1 MKFIETQ
8 KKGTNNRMI
17 LEGARFLRVAAFLIL
32 FGAVIIGCKSPPT
45 VIGNPPQCPIWS
57 PAAIEQLKMLLDMQE
72 RGDID
77 IFALEI
83 ELGRMEQTCQALRV
97 WQ

>member
-1 MKFIETQ
+1 
-8 KKGTNNRMI
+8 
-17 LEGARFLRVAAFLIL
+17 
-32 FGAVIIGCKSPPT
+32 
-45 VIGNPPQCPIWS
+45 
-57 PAAIEQLKMLLDMQE
+57 MQE

>member
-8 KKGTNNRMI
+8 KKGTSNRMI

-32 FGAVIIGCKSPPT
+32 FGVVTIGCKHKEG
-45 VIGNPPQCPIWS
+45 VVGNPPQCPIWS
-57 PAAIEQLKMLLDMQE
+57 PAAIEQLEMLLDMQE

-77 IFALEI
+77 VYALEI
-83 ELGRMEQTCQALRV
+83 ELGRMEQTCQALKV